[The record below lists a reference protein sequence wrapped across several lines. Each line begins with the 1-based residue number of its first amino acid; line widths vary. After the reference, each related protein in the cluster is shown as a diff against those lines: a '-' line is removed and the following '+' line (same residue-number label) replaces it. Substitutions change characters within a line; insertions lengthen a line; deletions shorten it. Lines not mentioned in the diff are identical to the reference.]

1 MIDVMEP
8 TQGAR
13 DSGFWC
19 NGRRYAAP
27 TQPTI
32 GICLDGT
39 AREYLTRALAEGVMP
54 TLARVL
60 DDGGRLLSAQAQVP
74 TLTNVNNASIV
85 TGVSAAVHGV
95 SGNHYLA
102 PDERERQLTDP
113 EALRAETILAAAQR
127 AGFAVLAV
135 SAKDKLRTLL
145 GAGGVPSI
153 SAERADELTLD
164 GLDGLT
170 GQELLGRTRPDIY
183 DPVLSAYAI
192 DLTLALAECLGTR
205 LAYCSLTDYVQHK
218 VPPGD
223 PLANSF
229 YAGLDER
236 LGQMLEDG
244 WRVGMVADH
253 GMNAKTRAD
262 GTPNVRYLTDA
273 LTAGGCTDARVML
286 PITDPYIA
294 HHGALG
300 SLAYVYVRSQAID
313 EARAILAA
321 LAGVEAVL
329 DRDAAVITFELPADR
344 IGDLVVCADAATA
357 LGKSEEDHDLSAL
370 GGTLRSHGGLREIEV
385 PMVICHPLP
394 EELPPHGLHNADLFS
409 LLLSETPSMSHPS
422 TPSVLS
428 GRTPDPECPF
438 CDTRLDEASAT
449 ILDQDEHT
457 ISLMHPQPATEGHA
471 LVVPRRHAQDLYEI
485 PPEDLAAT
493 IHAAQRM
500 AVKLRDRLGAE
511 GVNLLN
517 ACRPA
522 GWQTIFHFHI
532 HVVPRYSGDGLQP
545 PWTPH
550 PGDQSKIESLAKIL
564 RGQ

>member
-1 MIDVMEP
+1 MMAIMQSG
-8 TQGAR
+8 QGVP
-13 DSGFWC
+13 DDEFWC
-19 NGRRYAAP
+19 NGRRYAVP
-27 TQPTI
+27 DRRTI

-39 AREYLTRALAEGVMP
+39 AREYLARALAEGVMP
-54 TLARVL
+54 SLARAL
-60 DDGGRLLSAQAQVP
+60 DDGGRLLSARAQVP

-85 TGVSAAVHGV
+85 TGVSAAVHGI
-95 SGNHYLA
+95 SGNHHLA
-102 PDERERQLTDP
+102 PDGRERQLTDP
-113 EALRAETILAAAQR
+113 EALRAETILAAARR

-135 SAKDKLRTLL
+135 SAKDKLRRLL

-164 GLDGLT
+164 GLDGLA

-183 DPVLSAYAI
+183 DPELSAYAI
-192 DLTLALAECLGTR
+192 DLTLALAERLGTR

-236 LGQMLEDG
+236 LGRMLKDG

-262 GTPNVRYLTDA
+262 GSPDVRYLGDA
-273 LTAGGCTDARVML
+273 LAAGGCADARVIL

-300 SLAYVYVRSQAID
+300 SLAYVYIRSEAVD
-313 EARAILAA
+313 EARAILAS

-329 DRDAAVITFELPADR
+329 DRDAAAIAFELPADR

-357 LGKSEEDHDLSAL
+357 LGKSREDHDLSAL
-370 GGTLRSHGGLREIEV
+370 GGTLRSHGGLQEQEV
-385 PMVICHPLP
+385 PMIICHPLP
-394 EELPPHGLHNADLFS
+394 EEVVPAHGLHNADLFS
-409 LLLSETPSMSHPS
+409 LLLSETPSVSHPS
-422 TPSVLS
+422 APSIFS
-428 GRTPDPECPF
+428 GRTPNPECPLCF
-438 CDTRLDEASAT
+438 ARLGEASAT
-449 ILDQDEHT
+449 ILDQDEYT

-471 LVVPRRHAQDLYEI
+471 LVVPRRHTPDLYEI
-485 PPEDLAAT
+485 SPDDLAAT
-493 IHAAQRM
+493 IRAAQRM
-500 AVKLRDRLGAE
+500 ALKLRDRLGAE

-522 GWQTIFHFHI
+522 GWQTIFHFHL
-532 HVVPRYSGDGLQP
+532 HVVPRYSGDGLRP

-550 PGDQSKIESLAKIL
+550 PGDQGKIESLAAIL
-564 RGQ
+564 RG